1 MNAFKLHGLPTPR
14 PGSVLG
20 LRGRRLRVASHWC
33 HSSLAWRAR
42 AHSPRTAHRPGIV
55 AARRTREE
63 PPPPVGELRCGD
75 GARAPPESPTL
86 APAFDPPS
94 GFPRPGSAPTASASR
109 PRSTC
114 SRASSSPTWASP
126 RSRPTGTRSLPT
138 TAAPSC
144 RSTSRGCSRT
154 TCASPS
160 RRGSVC
166 MATMRV
172 RRLRTPACTP
182 WRALAP
188 CGLCGRPPRP
198 EPARLAEGGR
208 LGPRP
213 LRGRRRG
220 PKGEPPT
227 RAAWSAACGP
237 VSRPRRRA
245 AARPSPLPLAPAPGL
260 RPRRAL

>member
-20 LRGRRLRVASHWC
+20 LLGRRLRVASHWC

-63 PPPPVGELRCGD
+63 PPPPVAELRCGD
-75 GARAPPESPTL
+75 GARAPPESPAL
-86 APAFDPPS
+86 APAFEPPS

-126 RSRPTGTRSLPT
+126 RSRPTGTRSSRT
-138 TAAPSC
+138 TAARSC

-166 MATMRV
+166 MASMRV
-172 RRLRTPACTP
+172 RRLRTHACTP
-182 WRALAP
+182 WRAA
-188 CGLCGRPPRP
+188 
-198 EPARLAEGGR
+198 A
-208 LGPRP
+208 
-213 LRGRRRG
+213 
-220 PKGEPPT
+220 
-227 RAAWSAACGP
+227 RAAYAAA
-237 VSRPRRRA
+237 RRARSPPASPRA
-245 AARPSPLPLAPAPGL
+245 AAWGLGRSGAAVEARKASPQPPPRGAPLAG
-260 RPRRAL
+260 R